1 MPAPSTEDFFD
12 AIRTGDQT
20 RVRTLVE
27 ANPSLLSAKDSQGLG
42 PFTVARYSRQNAIA
56 EFLLTRGVELDIFAA
71 CIAGRRDRVR
81 ELLIEDATLI
91 AAHSHDGWTPLHLA
105 AFFNFPDVAADLL
118 ARGADVH
125 ARSINAMRNTPL
137 HAAVAGGS
145 TAIARTLLEHGA
157 DANARQEGGW
167 TPLHAA
173 AQSGNIE
180 ILQLLIDAGAT
191 VRVPA
196 DNRQTPGDLALTRG
210 HQGAVDILE
219 KYGAFEASG
228 HD

>member
-1 MPAPSTEDFFD
+1 MKDFFE
-12 AIRTGDQT
+12 AIRDGDES
-20 RVRTLVE
+20 RVRTLIE
-27 ANPSLLSAKDSQGLG
+27 ANPSLLAAKDSQGLG

-56 EFLLTRGVELDIFAA
+56 EFLLARGVELDIFAA

-81 ELLIEDATLI
+81 ELLADDATLI

-105 AFFNFPDVAADLL
+105 AFFNFPDIAADLL
-118 ARGADVH
+118 ARGADVR
-125 ARSINAMRNTPL
+125 ARSINSMRNTPL

-145 TAIARTLLEHGA
+145 TSVARSLLEHGA

-173 AQSGNIE
+173 AQSGNSE
-180 ILQLLIDAGAT
+180 LVQLLIDAGAT
-191 VRVPA
+191 VRVQA

-210 HQGAVDILE
+210 HQAAVDILE
-219 KYGAFEASG
+219 KYGAFESNQ
-228 HD
+228 

>member
-1 MPAPSTEDFFD
+1 MNDFFE
-12 AIRTGDQT
+12 AIRTGDEA
-20 RVRTLVE
+20 RVRTLIE
-27 ANPSLLSAKDSQGLG
+27 ADPSLLAAKDSQGLG

-56 EFLLTRGVELDIFAA
+56 EFLLARGVELDIFAA
-71 CIAGRRDRVR
+71 CIAGRRARVR
-81 ELLIEDATLI
+81 ELLADDPTLI

-105 AFFNFPDVAADLL
+105 AFFNFPEIAADLL

-125 ARSINAMRNTPL
+125 ARAINAMRNTPL
-137 HAAVAGGS
+137 HAAVAGNA

-173 AQSGNIE
+173 AQSGNVELI
-180 ILQLLIDAGAT
+180 QLLIEAGAT
-191 VRVPA
+191 VRVQG

-210 HQGAVDILE
+210 HQAAVDILE
-219 KYGAFEASG
+219 KYGAFETSQ
-228 HD
+228 